1 MAQTFLT
8 LIFDAFLDVF
18 FTGLLTDFS
27 TVRFTLFF
35 VAVGLT
41 LEADRFTDAA
51 FFTDFLTE
59 FRAGCLTALTAVF
72 FVDFGADFTAATAGL
87 ATLFFTDFL
96 ADFFAGFAAPL
107 DLLAAGP
114 PPKAAA
120 QPSVYFSFGPTR
132 RIVIVSI
139 T

>member
-35 VAVGLT
+35 VAIGLT
-41 LEADRFTDAA
+41 LAVDRLPDTA
-51 FFTDFLTE
+51 FFTDFLAE
-59 FRAGCLTALTAVF
+59 SFDDCLTALTAAF
-72 FVDFGADFTAATAGL
+72 LVDFWAGCVTATAGL

-96 ADFFAGFAAPL
+96 ADFFADFAVAL
-107 DLLAAGP
+107 DLLAAELP
-114 PPKAAA
+114 PNAAA

-139 T
+139 A